1 MAVATS
7 CPQLAVPFDGN
18 VAALPRYSFPFGAAY
33 APVPYL
39 TCTRGQQVFV
49 VSVPHGTIGG
59 RRWRRRPRA
68 ETLCVLLL
76 ERPDRHVHNGQ
87 TSLAPARFFW
97 LQSDSRFRRA
107 PLCGLTDNMW
117 SLGLTYYSTHRAH
130 NCILSVHTLRDW
142 TFKCPRELA
151 PWRSGYDVHHRGDAH
166 YDNSLCELEVWPGP
180 GAGGHRALSW
190 RAGGLAAQ
198 RRRRAA
204 EGD

>member
-1 MAVATS
+1 MWHFQFFRSDTRFGEVSLLESAGSRAYLCPFNMVRTIAVCAAVCWAQVMAVAAC

-18 VAALPRYSFPFGAAY
+18 IAALPRHSFPFGAAY

-87 TSLAPARFFW
+87 TSLAPARFF
-97 LQSDSRFRRA
+97 LAAVRLAVPPRA
-107 PLCGLTDNMW
+107 PLRPHRQHVE
-117 SLGLTYYSTHRAH
+117 LGPHILLHTPRPQLHTVCPHASWLDVQVST
-130 NCILSVHTLRDW
+130 
-142 TFKCPRELA
+142 
-151 PWRSGYDVHHRGDAH
+151 
-166 YDNSLCELEVWPGP
+166 
-180 GAGGHRALSW
+180 GARPMEQWL
-190 RAGGLAAQ
+190 
-198 RRRRAA
+198 
-204 EGD
+204 